1 MLPRTTHT
9 PIPLPA
15 LLTLIVFMLP
25 ALSSVAAAETR
36 SGDQVYQQV
45 CAGCHASGVAN
56 APRYGAQE
64 DWEEL
69 IEEGQEVLTAHGW
82 VGIRGMPPR
91 GGRPDL
97 PLEQFAAAVA
107 YMARSAGADW
117 QAPDPAMLA
126 GIREEITARKSEL
139 AAKK

>member
-1 MLPRTTHT
+1 MR
-9 PIPLPA
+9 A
-15 LLTLIVFMLP
+15 
-25 ALSSVAAAETR
+25 
-36 SGDQVYQQV
+36 
-45 CAGCHASGVAN
+45 
-56 APRYGAQE
+56 

-82 VGIRGMPPR
+82 VGVRGMPPR

-97 PLEQFAAAVA
+97 PLEQFAAAVV

-117 QAPDPAMLA
+117 QAPGPAMLT

-139 AAKK
+139 ADKK